1 MTTYGIWMKLFMCYG
16 RNLTKG
22 YFTPMHTV
30 LINTMGGCFSF
41 MLEDKSR
48 RSEICIV
55 ILHRVLES
63 FETFLGKRKL
73 KLTDSKWFLPLMF
86 AFSFGIISDYYATEK
101 ENMKVSF
108 KKLFSF
114 LLGNDEDYGLPAE
127 KDDSSSGTV
136 VAEAAKSIGEK
147 IENLDSSYEAKPEL
161 EFEEFRT
168 STE

>member
-1 MTTYGIWMKLFMCYG
+1 MVHIFILLAFKRKRLISQPVQTIKSFLKGLFKSVAFLTTYGACMKLFMCYG
-16 RNLTKG
+16 RNMNKG

-30 LINTMGGCFSF
+30 LINTLGGSCSF

-55 ILHRVLES
+55 IFHRVLES

-86 AFSFGIISDYYATEK
+86 AFSFGVISDYYATER

-114 LLGNDEDYGLPAE
+114 LLGAEEDYSFRVE
-127 KDDSSSGTV
+127 KDDSSS
-136 VAEAAKSIGEK
+136 
-147 IENLDSSYEAKPEL
+147 
-161 EFEEFRT
+161 
-168 STE
+168 

>member
-1 MTTYGIWMKLFMCYG
+1 MKIFMCYG
-16 RNLTKG
+16 RNATKG

-55 ILHRVLES
+55 IFHRVLES

-73 KLTDSKWFLPLMF
+73 KLTDSKWFLPMMF
-86 AFSFGIISDYYATEK
+86 AFSFGVISDYYATEK

-114 LLGNDEDYGLPAE
+114 LLGNDEDYHLSVE
-127 KDDSSSGTV
+127 KEDSSSSMSLP
-136 VAEAAKSIGEK
+136 EPAKSNGDK
-147 IENLDSSYEAKPEL
+147 IENLDSSYEDKPEF
-161 EFEEFRT
+161 EFEDARHGIH
-168 STE
+168 